1 MGSSVHSHFGSS
13 LSLRFLQNLLL
24 SLAPEAEK
32 PSALP
37 ACSCGCVSV
46 VNLSPHAGHP
56 AAELFL
62 SLVKGIPENK
72 ALTPLCTVVVQLRV
86 FPSLYLWGRW
96 PVFVLVFLPLGETV
110 IGLR

>member
-13 LSLRFLQNLLL
+13 LSLRFPQNLLL

-46 VNLSPHAGHP
+46 VNLSPHAGYP
-56 AAELFL
+56 AVELFL